1 MKILI
6 LIISSVGE
14 PYNRLEE
21 AIRRTWG
28 KNKNKDVEI
37 FYNYGNGTSPSKI
50 YGDKII
56 CESEET
62 LHNIGKKTIKSFELL
77 YENYEFDYIFRTNLS
92 SYVNI
97 DNMLRYLIDKQR
109 KNFYGG
115 MCTLNF
121 SGEHLQKFGEGTFA
135 SGSGYFLSK
144 DVVSLIIDNKELW
157 DHSVI
162 DDVAIA
168 GLLKKLGILPKLCP
182 RIDIDHISNDIFYY
196 NGAPVSNDDINRC
209 YHFRCKTS
217 GDRSGDIEIFKKL
230 NSKFNG

>member
-1 MKILI
+1 MNVVII
-6 LIISSVGE
+6 VISSIEE
-14 PYNRLEE
+14 PYNKLES

-28 KNKNKDVEI
+28 NNNNNNVKI
-37 FYNYGNGTSPSKI
+37 FYNYGNGSSTFI
-50 YGDKII
+50 DGDKII
-56 CESEET
+56 CDCPENID
-62 LHNIGKKTIKSFELL
+62 NIGLKTIKSLELIS
-77 YENYEFDYIFRTNLS
+77 EFDYVFRTNLS
-92 SYVNI
+92 SFVNI
-97 DNMLRYLIDKQR
+97 NNMIKYLQNMPSEK
-109 KNFYGG
+109 FYGG

-144 DVVSLIIDNKELW
+144 DVVNLIIDNKELW

-168 GLLKKLGILPKLCP
+168 GLLKRLGILPTLCP
-182 RIDIDHISNDIFYY
+182 RIDINSISNGILYY
-196 NGAPVSNDDINRC
+196 NSIPISDDDINKC

-230 NSKFNG
+230 NSKLNG